1 MSSMD
6 PILPMSDE
14 TLKEDIV
21 RELDHLPPEGLRE
34 VRDFIVSLGRE
45 RRTHEEKGGLLEAAG
60 CLSGAPLSAEEIE
73 TALYGEGNAN
83 E

>member
-1 MSSMD
+1 MD
-6 PILPMSDE
+6 PFLPMSDE

-21 RELDHLPPEGLRE
+21 RELDHLPPEVLRE

-45 RRTHEEKGGLLEAAG
+45 RRPSEDKAGLLEAAG

-73 TALYGEGNAN
+73 TALYGEKDPN